1 MQQIGKYN
9 VIKEL
14 GRGATSAVYL
24 AQDPFN
30 ARQVAIKLMFFN
42 QATNAEDIE
51 VYRAMFLAEAGMA
64 GKIIHPH
71 IVSIYDAVV
80 EKDQSYLVMEYV
92 EGGTLEKFCQP
103 DSLLPPD
110 TVAEIAFKCVR
121 ALAFAS
127 IEGVIHRDLKP
138 GNVLYKSGSD
148 IKVADFGASVSTKA
162 DRSNEELVGSP
173 MYLAPELL
181 GGMDASE
188 QSDIYA
194 MGMVMYMLLAGRPPF
209 EARSQES
216 LSYQILNV
224 EPEPPSSFRQGVSSS
239 LEDIVRRA
247 IAKDPAKRYRN
258 WEAFGLDLS
267 EYSRVA
273 SKMAAVSAVKR
284 TEVSDTERFNLAK
297 SLSFF
302 RSFPES
308 ELWEVLRI
316 SKWRAFPP
324 ESALI
329 KENESGD
336 SFFLLAQGTV
346 RVTRSGKLLNV
357 LGQGDCFG
365 EMSYLASKTSLR
377 SATVTTATDCIIIKI
392 PAKDLSTASPTCRQR
407 FDRRFLDTLI
417 ERLEAANQQLVATT

>member
-30 ARQVAIKLMFFN
+30 DRQVAIKLMFFN
-42 QATNAEDIE
+42 ADSDVA
-51 VYRAMFLAEAGMA
+51 
-64 GKIIHPH
+64 
-71 IVSIYDAVV
+71 IYDAVV
-80 EKDQSYLVMEYV
+80 EHDQSYLVMEYV
-92 EGGTLEKFCQP
+92 EGGTLERFCQP
-103 DSLLPPD
+103 DMLLPPE

-121 ALAFAS
+121 SLAFAHM
-127 IEGVIHRDLKP
+127 EGVIHRDLKP
-138 GNVLYKSGSD
+138 GNILYKSGSD

-162 DRSNEELVGSP
+162 DRTNEELVGSP
-173 MYLAPELL
+173 LYMAPELL
-181 GGMDASE
+181 GGVDASV
-188 QSDIYA
+188 QTDIYA

-209 EARSQES
+209 EASSQES
-216 LSYQILNV
+216 LAYQILNV
-224 EPEPPSSFRQGVSSS
+224 EPESPSKFRDGLSPV
-239 LEDIVRRA
+239 LEDIVRQA
-247 IAKDPAKRYRN
+247 TAKDAAVRYKN
-258 WEAFGLDLS
+258 WEAFGKDLS

-273 SKMAAVSAVKR
+273 SKLAAVSAVKH

-302 RSFPES
+302 RNFPES

-329 KENESGD
+329 KENENGD

-346 RVTRSGKLLNV
+346 RITRSGKLLNV

-365 EMSYLASKTSLR
+365 EMSYLASKVSPR
-377 SATVTTATDCIIIKI
+377 SATVTTASDCIIIKI
-392 PAKDLSTASPTCRQR
+392 PAKDLSTASPSCRQR